1 MLVLTERKTREEII
15 EIVNSGKSEE
25 VTHVIDRSKKQF
37 GNNFYRIFKSITIDN
52 GSEFR
57 NVEMLEGALSDKDN
71 QVELYYCSS
80 VPIL

>member
-1 MLVLTERKTREEII
+1 MEWKVI
-15 EIVNSGKSEE
+15 
-25 VTHVIDRSKKQF
+25 HVIDRSKKQF

-52 GSEFR
+52 ASEFR

-80 VPIL
+80 VPILWTGEQRKSKPPDT